1 MESCRRIVAGRWQCR
16 WARGPTEKEC
26 AIFCEDLF
34 PLLKRGGDKLNH
46 HASPHRH
53 RRRRRRNPRQLRGRA
68 QEARLRG
75 KRARGARRGDG
86 RLQDA
91 APRSRRDRHR
101 PGRGARR
108 GLHAVPRA
116 ARAGSQPAYPLSHR
130 ARLRLRRG
138 LGPAPGRGRLPH
150 QGREPAALARAHL
163 GAVSQDR
170 CAARAEGGRGGAR
183 ARGAQARREALH
195 RIVER
200 RARSADAHRVL
211 DGAHAR
217 EIPGPRERPRGPHA
231 RGEPRR
237 GRGHDHLAREAHP
250 QEIRRGRSRV
260 RADRYGVRHGLPLE
274 GMKLPALSLRTKLAL
289 VALVLLALPWAGYE
303 YVREMERFL
312 LEGEEQALLATAR
325 AVATALHDRPGLM
338 RARPSRDNDLLR
350 EAEEELRRLAAE
362 RGEPQPEPDPE
373 TTLIIDREEAA
384 AKNETEEIGEIL
396 RAVER
401 STARIWVVTRELR
414 VLALAGSL
422 RREEGGAEETL
433 TQRVLGLLIP
443 RPSEDFDD
451 AIDDDALAAGRE
463 ISGALQGRPGFRLRN
478 TPDGKAVVISAAHPI
493 WNGDEVAGAVVVE
506 ESTNP
511 ILSVR
516 SQALERLLVLTLAAF
531 AVAAAVLIWF
541 ATRISTRIRRLRDE
555 AETAIDAHG
564 RLANLITAQ
573 DAGDEIGDLSRSFS
587 AMLGKLSQ
595 HHAYLESL
603 ASRLSHEL
611 RTPVAVV
618 RSSLENLKLAPADAR
633 VYIERAEEGLE
644 RLGTILTRMS
654 EATRLEQGL
663 ASVERER
670 FDLATVVAACVEGYR
685 LAYPEKPFEL
695 ERPQEK
701 ALTRGS
707 PDLAAQLLDKFVAN
721 AVDFAAAGK
730 RDEPIRISL
739 SVANGFIE
747 LGVENKGPLL
757 PEEMRGKLFESM
769 VSVRGE
775 RRGEG
780 KSVEPHLGLGLYIA
794 RLIAEFHGGEVHAR
808 NLPSGE
814 GVAVSATFR
823 SA

>member
-1 MESCRRIVAGRWQCR
+1 
-16 WARGPTEKEC
+16 
-26 AIFCEDLF
+26 
-34 PLLKRGGDKLNH
+34 
-46 HASPHRH
+46 
-53 RRRRRRNPRQLRGRA
+53 
-68 QEARLRG
+68 
-75 KRARGARRGDG
+75 
-86 RLQDA
+86 
-91 APRSRRDRHR
+91 
-101 PGRGARR
+101 
-108 GLHAVPRA
+108 
-116 ARAGSQPAYPLSHR
+116 
-130 ARLRLRRG
+130 
-138 LGPAPGRGRLPH
+138 
-150 QGREPAALARAHL
+150 
-163 GAVSQDR
+163 
-170 CAARAEGGRGGAR
+170 
-183 ARGAQARREALH
+183 
-195 RIVER
+195 
-200 RARSADAHRVL
+200 
-211 DGAHAR
+211 
-217 EIPGPRERPRGPHA
+217 
-231 RGEPRR
+231 
-237 GRGHDHLAREAHP
+237 
-250 QEIRRGRSRV
+250 
-260 RADRYGVRHGLPLE
+260 
-274 GMKLPALSLRTKLAL
+274 
-289 VALVLLALPWAGYE
+289 
-303 YVREMERFL
+303 
-312 LEGEEQALLATAR
+312 
-325 AVATALHDRPGLM
+325 TALHDRPNLM
-338 RARPSRDNDLLR
+338 RAPPPRDTDVRR

-362 RGEPQPEPDPE
+362 RGEPPDEGAGP
-373 TTLIIDREEAA
+373 TLIIDREESAGRR
-384 AKNETEEIGEIL
+384 ETEEIAEIL
-396 RAVER
+396 KGVER
-401 STARIWVVTRELR
+401 TTSRIWVVTRELR

-422 RREEGGAEETL
+422 RREEGAAEETL
-433 TQRVLGLLIP
+433 IRRVLGLLIP

-451 AIDDDALAAGRE
+451 AIADDALATGRE
-463 ISGALQGRPGFRLRN
+463 IAGALQGRPGFRLRN

-516 SQALERLLVLTLAAF
+516 SRALERLLVLTLAAF

-555 AETAIDAHG
+555 AETAIDGRG
-564 RLANLITAQ
+564 RLAHLVTAQ

-611 RTPVAVV
+611 RTPIAVV

-633 VYIERAEEGLE
+633 VYIDRAEEGLR

-663 ASVERER
+663 ASFERER
-670 FDLATVVAACVEGYR
+670 FDLAAVVSGCVEGYR
-685 LAYPEKPFEL
+685 LAYPEKPFDL
-695 ERPQEK
+695 RRPQER
-701 ALTRGS
+701 AVTLGS

-721 AVDFAAAGK
+721 AVDFAATGK

-747 LGVENKGPLL
+747 LAVENKGPPL

-775 RRGEG
+775 RRGEA